1 MNSTDLSDFD
11 DKFYEELPE
20 SIKLSILRL
29 RRMLAESKSP
39 YESLQK
45 LKDASETLVHFIGS
59 VYLSVLSQGFLERKL
74 SFDELREISSNLR
87 EFSLGKWFYL
97 CNTLSKMLS
106 SKSESFVSEFINNLD
121 SIISSNSDLS
131 AMVEYRNRL
140 AHGQLMESDE
150 GKEQY
155 DRDLESLTSK
165 YKSILKECDFLR
177 KFSLKR
183 DSLIS
188 NSLFSATLVSAE
200 RSFRLSP
207 LIIWKDNPLLLWR
220 IDFNRQGTEIISLEY
235 IDSWTA
241 EKVSYA
247 DPEII
252 RELEKF
258 ANTIDPSLYREIL
271 RNSRRASKLEYGSF
285 EEERMKKYIT
295 RESLENKILKML
307 DENHRITLIT
317 GDPGSG
323 KTSLMI
329 SLACHKS
336 VFRHYFGLYQ
346 DPSTAIESLLSQAGF
361 PIRYDLSRT
370 DQFRNFLQN
379 ANNRDDIYIFLDGL
393 DEAIGNWRDCL
404 PTDIMQELRNVH
416 FVVSARSGSTVAGEL
431 RELSYVRELNIGS
444 VEKEESE
451 SAIRALVE
459 RNFETCNHSIRKDLV
474 EKIVSNSGNN
484 FLFAEILSKDPSG
497 SNKDLKTAL
506 SEWFS
511 RWQKS
516 FSSEHSKNISKN
528 LLVMLSVADEPLTES
543 QLVSFLSLI
552 SEENTIEIHSAI
564 DRCREFIDST
574 SVDGEDAFTVFHDIF
589 REYVKANLK
598 GSLEELF
605 STLLETLSNW
615 SEIMDMDSS
624 LKILLLRKAPYLLTE
639 LAVNKPC
646 SFSPDLLGRAAISMI
661 EEGYYRDRKKYSDYT
676 VNADLLMDSI
686 SSVLFLAISLIDQ
699 RKIVTEDLRTII
711 SIALKALLTR
721 FNENGLASDY
731 EEVEEEIRK
740 GNVAK
745 ALQIIGSSTALQSI
759 SGLFALKILK
769 KSYEDDFETLYD
781 TVSCKD
787 SGVMSESLDM
797 LLGSAISKEQMK
809 ENPWNDLVLCAF
821 VTLQDEGATAS
832 LKFLLGRN
840 RFEALKFLFER
851 FLFRTNFFRG
861 LLEAEEKHSVEI
873 SSKTGSKAR
882 EQFPPAFAKRLKD
895 MYRDESVSLEAVSPI
910 IHLLLF
916 RSCGNFVGDTL
927 TEIIPELT
935 GNRLLTAQAFI
946 IASGNYDLLKTLS
959 DSGRKEVIR
968 KLLEEMP
975 GSLSRETLLNVLE
988 NNDEELTNILISGF
1002 VEYVESKGPEG
1013 VDSERR
1019 SELELD
1025 KKLILNF
1032 LNGKE
1037 YLYRD
1042 LVKKVSEIEFAKEEL
1057 SEEYDNISDEEIE
1070 RVSELDFDEMWKVYK
1085 GLQKEG
1091 LEEKKQTLLLKTLEK
1106 AIKTFN
1112 PTLIRLILMN
1122 DKSPELRK
1130 IAIRQ
1135 LEDNLERLLEH
1146 RNSLQDTLKKAGY
1159 SISLLIMLVDL
1170 DLIGEAKKCCD
1181 DLMSDIRDCNSWKIF
1196 LEFEDLCK
1204 ALVKLERLDD
1214 CYDLL
1219 NRINI
1224 GTLNYALRIFDAIE
1238 DNIEKESMLEYVQI
1252 GSDLGS
1258 QTCMGILIGLACS
1271 KKWSMMNR
1279 ETSFEMLVD
1288 RVMKLDN
1295 MSDLQALSEEL
1306 PELYKRLDEDKLD
1319 RLVLAVESAV
1329 RSVLNE
1335 EIDLSYYQQIL
1346 DCTVK
1351 LRLSVLVEALGNIAE
1366 RLSCFEGYVL
1376 CAEAMHSIG
1385 LDDEAE
1391 IVLLGCQED
1400 ETDSCSEEFLE
1411 FFSYYCRGY
1420 ALHFLLS
1427 GGEPDEFWVPL
1438 PEYLIEG
1445 EYVRSWLTNSCDFQ
1459 LQKSIVEICMADDQ
1473 AREKILKIAENP
1485 LNDRE
1490 MQLRASL
1497 FCVLSGIDIPAA
1509 LKVLDTLDLQK
1520 LKDGVVEALFYN
1532 MIKVG
1537 MKSEVHKAIHTAV
1550 DHEKCRLSLIFA
1562 DVLFESGNT
1571 AEARTYIGK
1580 TFNDPSKVMML
1591 LKSPHKRYKFLEGD
1605 PDLAGEI
1612 VELSKGLDI
1621 DDFNSRLNL
1630 AVLKHTAGKR
1640 LAAKDLAVKCMP
1652 EETKELKLEEAK
1664 ALGGVLLMTGE
1675 TEMALSLSVHLREA
1689 EDYGELSERE
1699 LYRDFLAS
1707 RIIELTVSKTPDEPA
1722 KIASEA
1728 MKIVDSVS
1736 GSKRRLDL
1744 LLELNVSLRRKGHRS
1759 NDLRKAIVRNLR
1771 NYSERQ
1777 GVFLYIKYLNS
1788 LLQDTR

>member
-29 RRMLAESKSP
+29 RGMLAGSKSP
-39 YESLQK
+39 YESLLK

-106 SKSESFVSEFINNLD
+106 PKGDSFVSEFINNLD

-131 AMVEYRNRL
+131 DMAEYRNWL

-155 DRDLESLTSK
+155 DRDLESRTSK
-165 YKSILKECDFLR
+165 YKSILKKCDFLR

-220 IDFNRQGTEIISLEY
+220 INFNRQGTEIISLEY
-235 IDSWTA
+235 IDSSTA
-241 EKVSYA
+241 KKVSYA

-258 ANTIDPSLYREIL
+258 ANAIEPSLYREIL
-271 RNSRRASKLEYGSF
+271 RNSRKAYKLEYGSF

-361 PIRYDLSRT
+361 PIRYDLSRK

-379 ANNRDDIYIFLDGL
+379 ANNRDDIYIFLDGF

-451 SAIRALVE
+451 SAIRAVVE

-497 SNKDLKTAL
+497 SNKDLQTAL
-506 SEWFS
+506 GEWFS
-511 RWQKS
+511 RWQGN
-516 FSSEHSKNISKN
+516 FISEHSKNLSKN
-528 LLVMLSVADEPLTES
+528 LLAMLSVADEPLTES

-574 SVDGEDAFTVFHDIF
+574 SVDGENAFTIFHDIF
-589 REYVKANLK
+589 REYVKVNLK
-598 GSLEELF
+598 ENLAELF
-605 STLLETLSNW
+605 LTLLETLANW
-615 SEIMDMDSS
+615 SEITDMDSS

-639 LAVNKPC
+639 LAVNKSC
-646 SFSPDLLGRAAISMI
+646 SYSPDLLEKLAIEMV

-676 VNADLLMDSI
+676 LNADLLMDSI

-740 GNVAK
+740 GNVSK

-797 LLGSAISKEQMK
+797 LLGSAISREQMK

-821 VTLQDEGATAS
+821 VTLQDKLNTEM
-832 LKFLLGRN
+832 KFIS
-840 RFEALKFLFER
+840 ER
-851 FLFRTNFFRG
+851 ISFRWNFFGG
-861 LLEAEEKHSVEI
+861 LLEADEKHSVEI
-873 SSKTGSKAR
+873 PSRTVSKVSER
-882 EQFPPAFAKRLKD
+882 FPPAFTKRLKD
-895 MYRDESVSLEAVSPI
+895 MYRDESVSLEFVSPI
-910 IHLLLF
+910 IHYLLL
-916 RSCGNFVGDTL
+916 RSCGKYVNDTL

-959 DSGRKEVIR
+959 DSDRKEVIR
-968 KLLEEMP
+968 KLLGEMP
-975 GSLSRETLLNVLE
+975 NSIFRETLLNLLE
-988 NNDEELTNILISGF
+988 NNDEELINILISGF
-1002 VEYVESKGPEG
+1002 VECTESQGPEG
-1013 VDSERR
+1013 VDSKRR

-1042 LVKKVSEIEFAKEEL
+1042 LVKKVSEIEFAKEGP
-1057 SEEYDNISDEEIE
+1057 SEEYHNISDEEIE
-1070 RVSELDFDEMWKVYK
+1070 RVSELKFSEMSKVYE

-1091 LEEKKQTLLLKTLEK
+1091 LEEKKQTLLLKVLGK
-1106 AIKTFN
+1106 GINAYD
-1112 PTLIRLILMN
+1112 PSHIRQILLME
-1122 DKSPELRK
+1122 KSPELRK

-1146 RNSLQDTLKKAGY
+1146 RNSLQDTFKKATY

-1170 DLIGEAKKCCD
+1170 DLIDEAKKCCD
-1181 DLMSDIRDCNSWKIF
+1181 DLMSDILDCNRWGIF
-1196 LEFEDLCK
+1196 LKYADLCK
-1204 ALVKLERLDD
+1204 ALVKLERLDY

-1219 NRINI
+1219 KRLNKD
-1224 GTLNYALRIFDAIE
+1224 TLYYALRIFDVIE
-1238 DNIEKESMLEYVQI
+1238 DSIEIESMMKFVRFE
-1252 GSDLGS
+1252 SDLGS
-1258 QTCMGILIGLACS
+1258 QICMGILIGLACS

-1319 RLVLAVESAV
+1319 RLVLAIESAV
-1329 RSVLNE
+1329 RSVPNE
-1335 EIDLSYYQQIL
+1335 QIDLSYYQQIL
-1346 DCTVK
+1346 DFTVK
-1351 LRLSVLVEALGNIAE
+1351 LRLSVLAEVLGNIAE
-1366 RLSCFEGYVL
+1366 RLNCFEGYVL

-1385 LDDEAE
+1385 LDEEAE

-1400 ETDSCSEEFLE
+1400 ETDFCSEEFL
-1411 FFSYYCRGY
+1411 SYYCRGY
-1420 ALHFLLS
+1420 ALQYLLS
-1427 GGEPDEFWVPL
+1427 NGEPDEFWAPL
-1438 PEYLIEG
+1438 LIFIIEK
-1445 EYVRSWLTNSCDFQ
+1445 YARSWLINNRDFQ

-1490 MQLRASL
+1490 MQFRASL

-1520 LKDGVVEALFYN
+1520 LKDGVVEVLFYN
-1532 MIKVG
+1532 MTGVG

-1630 AVLKHTAGKR
+1630 AVLKHTAGER

-1689 EDYGELSERE
+1689 EYYGELSERE

-1707 RIIELTVSKTPDEPA
+1707 RMIELTVSKTPDESA
-1722 KIASEA
+1722 KIAAEA

-1744 LLELNVSLRRKGHRS
+1744 LLELNVSLRRNGHRS
-1759 NDLRKAIVRNLR
+1759 NDLRKAIVRNIR
-1771 NYSERQ
+1771 NYSARQ
-1777 GVFLYIKYLNS
+1777 GVFLYIEYLNS